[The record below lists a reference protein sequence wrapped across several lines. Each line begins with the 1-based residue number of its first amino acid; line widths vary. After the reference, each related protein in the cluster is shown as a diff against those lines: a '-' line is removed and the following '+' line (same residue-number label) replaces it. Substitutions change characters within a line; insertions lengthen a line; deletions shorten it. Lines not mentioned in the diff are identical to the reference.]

1 MVARADQHVKM
12 PDLKRQRELH
22 AAIEL
27 MFFGYRAMVARADR
41 LLESRG
47 LTRVHHRIVYFV
59 ARMGRPQV
67 NELLRV
73 LGVSKQAANGPLRD
87 LYAQQLLTFE
97 RDAADMRVKRLV
109 LTPAGRRLEGRLSAL
124 QRQQLA
130 AVFDAA
136 GADAEAGWRAAM
148 LHFAG
153 PEIARAGFSLSGAHP
168 IVEGAPPP
176 RKDAHGPGDRA

>member
-1 MVARADQHVKM
+1 ML
-12 PDLKRQRELH
+12 DLKRQRELH

-27 MFFGYRAMVARADR
+27 MFFGYRAMVARSDR

-87 LYAQQLLTFE
+87 LYAQQLLTFT
-97 RDAADMRVKRLV
+97 RDTADARVKRLA
-109 LTPAGRRLEGRLSAL
+109 LTPAGRRFEGRLSAL
-124 QRQQLA
+124 QRQQFA
-130 AVFDAA
+130 AIFAAA
-136 GADAEAGWRAAM
+136 GSDAEAAWRIAMRELAA
-148 LHFAG
+148 
-153 PEIARAGFSLSGAHP
+153 PEFARAQFTLSD
-168 IVEGAPPP
+168 VE
-176 RKDAHGPGDRA
+176 R

>member
-1 MVARADQHVKM
+1 ML
-12 PDLKRQRELH
+12 DLKRQRELH

-27 MFFGYRAMVARADR
+27 MFFGYRAMVARSDR

-87 LYAQQLLTFE
+87 LYAQQLLTFA
-97 RDAADMRVKRLV
+97 RDAADARVKRLA

-124 QRQQLA
+124 QRQQFA
-130 AVFDAA
+130 AIFAAA
-136 GADAEAGWRAAM
+136 GSDAEAAWRIGMRELAA
-148 LHFAG
+148 
-153 PEIARAGFSLSGAHP
+153 PEIARAQYTLSD
-168 IVEGAPPP
+168 VE
-176 RKDAHGPGDRA
+176 R

>member
-1 MVARADQHVKM
+1 MNDLKLAPQRNNVKM
-12 PDLKRQRELH
+12 LDLKRQRELH

-27 MFFGYRAMVARADR
+27 MFFSYRAMVARADR
-41 LLESRG
+41 LLASRG

-87 LYAQQLLTFE
+87 LYAQQLLTFA
-97 RDAADMRVKRLV
+97 RDDGDARVKRLA

-124 QRQQLA
+124 QRQQFA
-130 AVFDAA
+130 AVFAA
-136 GADAEAGWRAAM
+136 IGSEGEAGWRDAMVRMAAHE
-148 LHFAG
+148 L
-153 PEIARAGFSLSGAHP
+153 ERAGYALSDAD
-168 IVEGAPPP
+168 P
-176 RKDAHGPGDRA
+176 R

>member
-1 MVARADQHVKM
+1 ML
-12 PDLKRQRELH
+12 DLKRQRELH

-27 MFFGYRAMVARADR
+27 MFFGYRAMVARSDR

-87 LYAQQLLTFE
+87 LYAQQLLTFA
-97 RDAADMRVKRLV
+97 RDAADARVKRLA

-124 QRQQLA
+124 QRQQFGA
-130 AVFDAA
+130 IFAAA
-136 GADAEAGWRAAM
+136 GSDAEASWRIAMRELAA
-148 LHFAG
+148 
-153 PEIARAGFSLSGAHP
+153 PEIARAQFTLSD
-168 IVEGAPPP
+168 VE
-176 RKDAHGPGDRA
+176 R

>member
-1 MVARADQHVKM
+1 VL
-12 PDLKRQRELH
+12 DLKRQRELH

-27 MFFGYRAMVARADR
+27 MFFGYRAMVARSDR

-87 LYAQQLLTFE
+87 LYAQQLLTFT
-97 RDAADMRVKRLV
+97 RDAADARVKRLA

-124 QRQQLA
+124 QRQQFA
-130 AVFDAA
+130 AIFGAA
-136 GADAEAGWRAAM
+136 GSDAEAAWRIAMQHLAA
-148 LHFAG
+148 
-153 PEIARAGFSLSGAHP
+153 PEIARANFTLS
-168 IVEGAPPP
+168 
-176 RKDAHGPGDRA
+176 DADR

>member
-1 MVARADQHVKM
+1 ML
-12 PDLKRQRELH
+12 DLKRQRELH

-27 MFFGYRAMVARADR
+27 MFFGYRAMVARSDR

-87 LYAQQLLTFE
+87 LYAQQLLTFT
-97 RDAADMRVKRLV
+97 RDAADARVKRLA

-124 QRQQLA
+124 QRQQFA
-130 AVFDAA
+130 AIFTAA
-136 GADAEAGWRAAM
+136 GSDAEAAWRIAMRELAA
-148 LHFAG
+148 
-153 PEIARAGFSLSGAHP
+153 PEIARAKYTLSD
-168 IVEGAPPP
+168 VV
-176 RKDAHGPGDRA
+176 R

>member
-1 MVARADQHVKM
+1 MLD
-12 PDLKRQRELH
+12 PNRQRRLH

-27 MFFGYRAMVARADR
+27 MFFGYRAMVARSDR

-87 LYAQQLLTFE
+87 LYAQQLLTFA
-97 RDAADMRVKRLV
+97 RDDADARVKRLA
-109 LTPAGRRLEGRLSAL
+109 LTPAGRRLERRLSAL
-124 QRQQLA
+124 QRQQFA
-130 AVFDAA
+130 AIFGAA
-136 GADAEAGWRAAM
+136 GADAEAGWREAMMQLAAHE
-148 LHFAG
+148 L
-153 PEIARAGFSLSGAHP
+153 ERAGFTLSSDSSLS
-168 IVEGAPPP
+168 
-176 RKDAHGPGDRA
+176 PGRPKNGVRAVRGQPTK